1 VSGFLQVGDHLNHV
15 AALHG
20 LGNVLQERGSH
31 ETAEQAYRE
40 VIAAMARAGV
50 STLRGIALAALGVL
64 LASRDDVDGAAHA
77 FADAD
82 AALGSAAGTPWGA
95 ALSIHRGHL
104 DLARARERERDQ
116 SDGRYRAEA
125 ERRLRTGA
133 GLAGT
138 SEDIRMALR
147 WLQRALERGAE
158 AHHPPEALV
167 VAEDGAWFRPPRAWR
182 VELGTRTHLRALLI
196 ALTAARRD
204 TPGKPLTRETLLQR
218 AWPGERILP
227 RAGASRIYV
236 SILELRDLG
245 LRDLL
250 QSESGG
256 YRLDPDIAVVG
267 VRAEAGDRF

>member
-1 VSGFLQVGDHLNHV
+1 LAARPCYEHALALADGAGAARTAAMLRLELGIALQEIGRLDEAESTLERAVSGFLQVGDHLNHV
-15 AALHG
+15 AALYG
-20 LGNVLQERGSH
+20 LGNVLQERGSR

-40 VIAAMARAGV
+40 VVAAMARAGV

-64 LASRDDVDGAAHA
+64 LASRDDLDGAARA
-77 FADAD
+77 FAEAD
-82 AALGSAAGTPWGA
+82 AALGSGAGTHWGA

-104 DLARARERERDQ
+104 DLARARKKEA
-116 SDGRYRAEA
+116 DGRCRAEA

-138 SEDIRMALR
+138 SDDVRL
-147 WLQRALERGAE
+147 
-158 AHHPPEALV
+158 LV
-167 VAEDGAWFRPPRAWR
+167 
-182 VELGTRTHLRALLI
+182 
-196 ALTAARRD
+196 ALTTARRA
-204 TPGKPLTRETLLQR
+204 TPGKPLTREALLQR

-256 YRLDPDIAVVG
+256 YLLDPDVSVVTVG
-267 VRAEAGDRF
+267 AEAGERS